1 MDQCPAILSP
11 QSSAI
16 EQLQASLLQGL
27 PGCRQRSPV
36 YAKADGNGLLPG
48 VMGEDVASLEFP
60 QRIFERLDSE
70 PVTTAFKYLE

>member
-1 MDQCPAILSP
+1 
-11 QSSAI
+11 
-16 EQLQASLLQGL
+16 
-27 PGCRQRSPV
+27 V